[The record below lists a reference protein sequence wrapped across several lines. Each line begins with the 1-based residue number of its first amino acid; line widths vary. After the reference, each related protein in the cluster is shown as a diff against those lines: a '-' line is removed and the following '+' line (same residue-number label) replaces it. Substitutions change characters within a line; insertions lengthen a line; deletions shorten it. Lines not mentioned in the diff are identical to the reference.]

1 MLLQALLAVLSTTA
15 ASAATTA
22 PHGVGAALPATGAQW
37 QGRTVR
43 DESAGSVTFLWEG
56 VQALVRVQG
65 ATSVSMVAS
74 ASLARWSMA
83 RIYVDGVATSP
94 NVTFVGGSRAT
105 FVLASGLDSST
116 QHDVIVYFIEDPIV
130 MSWPVLPSGAL
141 TAWSFSTDGAFAPP
155 PAPRVRRLL
164 IVGDSITAGAQ
175 PLASSSSRGG
185 VLRSRSQ
192 RALLPAAT
200 SRPVTPLFPLTR
212 SPTHLAQ
219 ATKSTP

>member
-1 MLLQALLAVLSTTA
+1 MLLQALLSVLSVA
-15 ASAATTA
+15 ASASARPVVG
-22 PHGVGAALPATGAQW
+22 PHGVAATLPATGAQW

-56 VQALVRVQG
+56 VQALVHVQG

-74 ASLARWSMA
+74 SSLARWSMA

-105 FVLASGLDSST
+105 FVLTLGLDSST

-141 TAWSFSTDGAFAPP
+141 TVWSFSTDGAFAPP

-164 IVGDSITAGAQ
+164 IVGDSITAGA
-175 PLASSSSRGG
+175 
-185 VLRSRSQ
+185 
-192 RALLPAAT
+192 
-200 SRPVTPLFPLTR
+200 
-212 SPTHLAQ
+212 
-219 ATKSTP
+219 